1 MGKTAARY
9 NLRGSLGT
17 RLAIVVTV
25 QGSYL
30 PITATTAGPSYT
42 NPAQMD
48 LSSHLSRV
56 AKNIGL
62 MGGHYGQVPLEF
74 L

>member
-1 MGKTAARY
+1 
-9 NLRGSLGT
+9 
-17 RLAIVVTV
+17 VVTI

-56 AKNIGL
+56 AKNVDL
-62 MGGHYGQVPLEF
+62 MGGHYGQVSLE
-74 L
+74 LL